1 MKRAQPAIAS
11 CAFEID
17 QPGTEVQ
24 LLPDGLFRA
33 DDGRPHDLPGW
44 VLNAKVAAGVLE
56 RARARRND
64 TVIDYEHQTL
74 MLGKAPAAGWFHE
87 LAYRKGQGLF
97 ITDARWTETARQHLQ
112 EKEYRYISAVF
123 TYDPDTGA
131 ITRILHAGLTN
142 SPALDGMAEIEL
154 AAAAKF
160 FPNHPALAGTPPG
173 EGNYDE
179 DALMNEKLLK
189 LLGLAKDASE
199 DQALASVT
207 ALIALKDKL
216 LSALGVPA
224 GADEAAALAAAK
236 AKLAARPDP
245 KQFIEVSVVE
255 ALKGELATLKTD
267 LNQREAAG
275 LITAALADGRLLPAQ
290 KDWAEQLGRSDLA
303 ALKAYCDSAQPI
315 AALTGQQ
322 TDKQRPQDDPAPA
335 LDEAALAVCKQ
346 MGVDPKAYA
355 LTLTQEDRA

>member
-1 MKRAQPAIAS
+1 MTPKAIIAS

-17 QPGTEVQ
+17 QPGSEVQ

-74 MLGKAPAAGWFHE
+74 MLGKAPAAGWFHD
-87 LAYRKGQGLF
+87 LAYRPGEGLF
-97 ITDARWTETARQHLQ
+97 ITDARWTETARQHLE

-123 TYDPDTGA
+123 TFDSDTGA

-142 SPALDGMAEIEL
+142 TPALDGMADIEL
-154 AAAAKF
+154 AAAARF
-160 FPNHPALAGTPPG
+160 LPH
-173 EGNYDE
+173 DE
-179 DALMNEKLLK
+179 DALMNEKLLQ

-199 DQALASVT
+199 DQALAAVT
-207 ALIALKDKL
+207 ALASLNGKLK
-216 LSALGVPA
+216 SALGVPA
-224 GADEAAALAAAK
+224 GADEAEALGALK
-236 AKLAARPDP
+236 ARLAPDP
-245 KQFIEVSVVE
+245 AKYVEFGVVE
-255 ALKGELATLKTD
+255 ALKTELATLKTD
-267 LNQREAAG
+267 LNQREANV

-290 KDWAEQLGRSDLA
+290 KDWAEQLGQSDLA
-303 ALKAYCDSAQPI
+303 ALRAYCDSAAPI
-315 AALTGQQ
+315 AALAGKQ
-322 TDKQRPQDDPAPA
+322 TDKLPARDDPAPA

-346 MGVDPKAYA
+346 MGVDPEAYA
-355 LTLTQEDRA
+355 ATLKQEDRA

>member
-1 MKRAQPAIAS
+1 MKPRIAS

-17 QPGTEVQ
+17 QAGTQVQ

-74 MLGKAPAAGWFHE
+74 TFGKAPAAGWFHD
-87 LAYRKGQGLF
+87 LAYRQGEGLF
-97 ITDARWTETARQHLQ
+97 ITDARWTETAKQHLQ

-123 TYDPDTGA
+123 TFDPDTGA

-142 SPALDGMAEIEL
+142 HPAVDGMADIEL

-160 FPNHPALAGTPPG
+160 LPN
-173 EGNYDE
+173 E
-179 DALMNEKLLK
+179 DAPMNEKLLQ

-207 ALIALKDKL
+207 ALASLNGKL
-216 LSALGVPA
+216 LSALGVDA
-224 GADEAAALAAAK
+224 GAGEAAALAALK
-236 AKLAARPDP
+236 ALKAPGKTADP
-245 KQFIEVSVVE
+245 AQYVEVGVVE

-267 LNQREAAG
+267 LNQREADS
-275 LITAALADGRLLPAQ
+275 LIEAALTAGKLLPAQ
-290 KDWAEQLGRSDLA
+290 KDWARQLGQSDLS
-303 ALKAYCDSAQPI
+303 ALKAYCASAEPI
-315 AALTGQQ
+315 AALIGKQ
-322 TDKQRPQDDPAPA
+322 TDKHPPKDDPAPA

-346 MGVDPKAYA
+346 MGVDPTAYA
-355 LTLTQEDRA
+355 DTLKQEHRA